1 MHSRMDARIIELED
15 AMEQTTQLINS
26 LTQRIEK
33 LEARPILYQRRN
45 TSGDAT
51 GLVYAQ
57 GQNALHEPVELEHI
71 KNKVQNT

>member
-1 MHSRMDARIIELED
+1 MDARIIELEYVN
-15 AMEQTTQLINS
+15 EQNKEIINS
-26 LTQRIEK
+26 LIARIEK
-33 LEARPILYQRRN
+33 LESRPVLYQRRS

-71 KNKVQNT
+71 KNKEQNT

>member
-15 AMEQTTQLINS
+15 AMEQNTQTIIS
-26 LTQRIEK
+26 LMHRIEK
-33 LEARPILYQRRN
+33 LEDRPLLYQRRGI
-45 TSGDAT
+45 SGNAT

-71 KNKVQNT
+71 KNKEQNT

>member
-1 MHSRMDARIIELED
+1 MSIEMQLNKQIIDL
-15 AMEQTTQLINS
+15 

-33 LEARPILYQRRN
+33 LESRPVLYQRRGTLGN
-45 TSGDAT
+45 TT

>member
-15 AMEQTTQLINS
+15 AMEQNTLTIISLI
-26 LTQRIEK
+26 QRIEK
-33 LEARPILYQRRN
+33 LEDRPLLYQRRGI
-45 TSGDAT
+45 SGNAT

-71 KNKVQNT
+71 KNKEQNT